1 MGFRGVRKGT
11 IHIQAP
17 TIEAEAPKEVR
28 ERKHHDFCLG
38 VELSGK

>member
-11 IHIQAP
+11 IHIQDT